1 MGVLRDVRIVFARY
15 FSRSVTSP
23 LLVGVSLIQPIL
35 YLLLFAP
42 LLTSV
47 SSLSRVAHE
56 GSYQWFVP
64 GLMIQIALFS
74 ISSGGWSLISELRSG
89 VLERMWVTPVSR
101 VGLLLGRILRD
112 AATLL
117 VQALIIVA
125 VAIPLGLTAKLPGLL
140 LAFVLVALLAFLMGA
155 VSYAGAL
162 RIRSED
168 TFGALV
174 FSATLPLLLLS
185 GILLPIR
192 FAPAWLQRLADLNP
206 LLYAVGA
213 ERALFDGNVA
223 TLAVAKGFVIIAGL
237 AMLAVGLAVREF
249 RHAMI

>member
-1 MGVLRDVRIVFARY
+1 MVRDARIVFGRY
-15 FSRSVTSP
+15 LLRSVKSP
-23 LLVGVSLIQPIL
+23 LLVGVSLLQPIL

-42 LLTSV
+42 LLTSI
-47 SSLSRVAHE
+47 SSLSRVA
-56 GSYQWFVP
+56 GAGAYQWFVP

-89 VLERMWVTPVSR
+89 VLERLWVTPVSR

-117 VQALIIVA
+117 AQAAIIVA
-125 VAIPLGLTAKLPGLL
+125 ISLPLGLAAKLPGLL
-140 LAFVLVALLAFLMGA
+140 LAFVLVAVLALLMGA

-174 FSATLPLLLLS
+174 FTATLPLLLLS
-185 GILLPIR
+185 GVLLPIR
-192 FAPAWLQRLADLNP
+192 LAPMWLQRLADLNP
-206 LLYAVGA
+206 LLYAVDA
-213 ERALFDGNVA
+213 ERALFEGNLTTA
-223 TLAVAKGFVIIAGL
+223 AVAKGFLVVTGL
-237 AMLAVGLAVREF
+237 AVLAAGLAVREF
-249 RHAMI
+249 RQAMI